1 MEQAMRPTTAPAD
14 NVVDINAL
22 LQPGAATE
30 HPSYDIVLKP
40 RGRGRWKWV
49 VRGADGEILMS
60 GSECSRAAAR
70 YKAER
75 ALFLLLSASA
85 SRAASVGGRAPD
97 WL

>member
-1 MEQAMRPTTAPAD
+1 MRPTTAPAD
-14 NVVDINAL
+14 NVVDVNAL
-22 LQPGAATE
+22 LQPATATE
-30 HPSYDIVLKP
+30 HPSCYDIVLNP
-40 RGRGRWKWV
+40 RGRGRWKWA
-49 VRGADGEILMS
+49 VRRAGGEILMS

-85 SRAASVGGRAPD
+85 SRAASIGGKAPD

>member
-1 MEQAMRPTTAPAD
+1 MRPTTAPAD
-14 NVVDINAL
+14 NVVDVNAL
-22 LQPGAATE
+22 LQPGTATE
-30 HPSYDIVLKP
+30 HPSCYDIVLKP
-40 RGRGRWKWV
+40 RGRGRWKWA
-49 VRGADGEILMS
+49 VRGAGGEILMS

-85 SRAASVGGRAPD
+85 SRAAFVGGRAPD

>member
-1 MEQAMRPTTAPAD
+1 MRPTTASASKL
-14 NVVDINAL
+14 VEINAL
-22 LQPGAATE
+22 LQPGTPTE
-30 HPSYDIVLKP
+30 HPSCYDIVLKP
-40 RGRGRWKWV
+40 RGRGRWKWA
-49 VRGADGEILMS
+49 VRRACGEILMS

>member
-1 MEQAMRPTTAPAD
+1 MRPTTAPAD

-22 LQPGAATE
+22 LHPDTATE
-30 HPSYDIVLKP
+30 HPSCYDIVLKP
-40 RGRGRWKWV
+40 RGRGRWKWA
-49 VRGADGEILMS
+49 VRRSCGEILMS
-60 GSECSRAAAR
+60 GSECGRAAAR

-75 ALFLLLSASA
+75 ALFLLLNASA